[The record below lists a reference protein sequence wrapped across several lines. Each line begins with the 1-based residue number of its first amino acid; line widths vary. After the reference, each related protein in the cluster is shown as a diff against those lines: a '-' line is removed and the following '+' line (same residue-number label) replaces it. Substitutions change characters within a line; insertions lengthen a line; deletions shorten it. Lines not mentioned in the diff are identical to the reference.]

1 MKARLA
7 AVVIALAGLTA
18 SCGIFHPAKGCDKK
32 PQAYESSQSIARL
45 RIPPGLDAPDTKEAL
60 MIPEV
65 SAPEA
70 PHTATGGCLDEPPE
84 YRSET
89 PASPASPDKPKQD

>member
-1 MKARLA
+1 MKAWLA
-7 AVVIALAGLTA
+7 AAVAALAGLTS
-18 SCGIFHPAKGCDKK
+18 SCGLFRPHKDCEE

-45 RIPPGLDAPDTKEAL
+45 KVPPGLDAPDTKEAL
-60 MIPEV
+60 TIPEV
-65 SAPEA
+65 NAPQA
-70 PHTATGGCLDEPPE
+70 PRTATSGCLDEPPQ

>member
-7 AVVIALAGLTA
+7 AALIALAGLTS
-18 SCGIFHPAKGCDKK
+18 SCSMFHPAKDCEK

-45 RIPPGLDAPDTKEAL
+45 KIPPGLDAPDTKEAL
-60 MIPEV
+60 AIPEV

-70 PHTATGGCLDEPPE
+70 PRTATGGCLDEPPQ
-84 YRSET
+84 YRTET